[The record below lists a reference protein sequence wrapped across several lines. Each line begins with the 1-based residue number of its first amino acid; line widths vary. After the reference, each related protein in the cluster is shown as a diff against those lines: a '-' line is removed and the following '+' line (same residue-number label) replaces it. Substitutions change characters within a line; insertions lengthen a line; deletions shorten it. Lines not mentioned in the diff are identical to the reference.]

1 MAYKR
6 PNDALWNGSL
16 FKDGNV
22 FFASGGIHQ
31 LKTYSAM
38 LLS

>member
-31 LKTYSAM
+31 LKIYFAM